1 MTTHHPYLVD
11 ALTPEEVWVLQK
23 GEDGFATISRASDDP
38 IVKAMTDEGLTL
50 GNLWYSDFLDPR
62 QGDAL

>member
-1 MTTHHPYLVD
+1 ML
-11 ALTPEEVWVLQK
+11 EK
-23 GEDGFATISRASDDP
+23 GEDGFATISHASDDP
-38 IVKAMTDEGLTL
+38 IVKAMVDEGLTL